1 MIVGLTSG
9 CFDLVHYG
17 HVLYL
22 ERCRKLCDKL
32 IVGVD
37 DDQMVAQWK
46 GAERPIIPEL
56 ERLEMINNLACV
68 DSAFLLH
75 ELGDLA
81 RVVRQFRVDK
91 VFKHQGFA
99 KLDHVVGVDDTD
111 AELVIVPDVPGLVS
125 TSEIISRI
133 RQRYGSLRDSEV

>member
-91 VFKHQGFA
+91 VFKHQVYPVPFRPHCICITISGRRYLQRYLIF
-99 KLDHVVGVDDTD
+99 
-111 AELVIVPDVPGLVS
+111 VIVIDKVTTNTNDRPD
-125 TSEIISRI
+125 ISI
-133 RQRYGSLRDSEV
+133 F